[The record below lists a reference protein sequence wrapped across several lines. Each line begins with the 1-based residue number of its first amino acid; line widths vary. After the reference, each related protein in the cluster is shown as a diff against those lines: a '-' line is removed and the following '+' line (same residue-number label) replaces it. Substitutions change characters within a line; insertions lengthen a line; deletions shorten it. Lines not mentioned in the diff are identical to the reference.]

1 MKLPYLTELKK
12 YWTIAKIVVFAAL
25 IIAIWL
31 LAKSNNNLAKKAQQG
46 ENNTSVLLSK
56 SKEYKTKDSLN
67 AAEVYELT
75 LKLKD
80 FDRLKAE
87 DAKNIASLNT
97 KNRKLESIISINTQT
112 SLSITAK
119 LKDSISTYKDS
130 LKNGKVIIVRDTLKC
145 FSVDSTY
152 YSISGCF
159 SKDKFT
165 GHIFIPEWLK
175 IAVSVKHKRF
185 LGFLWYINKIKDKK
199 IDVLSKNPYIKILD
213 IEFTTISK

>member
-1 MKLPYLTELKK
+1 MIDFTGLKK
-12 YWTIAKIVVFAAL
+12 YWTIAKIVVFFGL
-25 IIAIWL
+25 IIAVWV
-31 LAKSNNNLAKKAQQG
+31 LAKSNSNLSKKAQIG

-67 AAEVYELT
+67 AAEVYELN

-80 FDRLKAE
+80 FDRFKAE
-87 DAKNIASLNT
+87 DAKTIASLNV
-97 KNRKLESIISINTQT
+97 KNRKLESVISINSQT

-119 LKDSISTYKDS
+119 IKDSISTYKDS
-130 LKNGKVIIVRDTLKC
+130 LKVKGKIVIVRDTLKC
-145 FSVDSTY
+145 FAVDSTY

-159 SKDKFT
+159 SHDNFT

-175 IAVSVKHKRF
+175 IAISVKHKRF

-199 IDVLSKNPYIKILD
+199 IDVVSKNPYIKILD
-213 IEFTTISK
+213 IDFTTISK

>member
-1 MKLPYLTELKK
+1 MKLLDLTGLKK
-12 YWTIAKIVVFAAL
+12 YWTITKLVIFSAL
-25 IIAIWL
+25 IIVVL
-31 LAKSNNNLAKKAQQG
+31 VLVKSNNSLSKKAQQG

-80 FDRLKAE
+80 FERLKAG
-87 DAKNIASLNT
+87 DAKEIAPLNI
-97 KNRKLESIISINTQT
+97 KNRKLESLITVNTQAR
-112 SLSITAK
+112 LSITAK

-130 LKNGKVIIVRDTLKC
+130 LKVKGKVIIVRDTLKC

-159 SKDKFT
+159 SHDKFT
-165 GHIFIPEWLK
+165 GNIFIPEWLK

-199 IDVLSKNPYIKILD
+199 IDVLSKNPYVKIMD
-213 IEFTTISK
+213 IDFTTIE

>member
-1 MKLPYLTELKK
+1 M
-12 YWTIAKIVVFAAL
+12 
-25 IIAIWL
+25 
-31 LAKSNNNLAKKAQQG
+31 
-46 ENNTSVLLSK
+46 LLSK

-80 FDRLKAE
+80 FERLKAE
-87 DAKNIASLNT
+87 DAKTIASLNT
-97 KNRKLESIISINTQT
+97 KNRKLESVISVNTQAN
-112 SLSITAK
+112 LSITAK

-130 LKNGKVIIVRDTLKC
+130 LKVKGKITIVRDTLKC

-199 IDVLSKNPYIKILD
+199 CDVVSKNPYTKIID
-213 IEFTTISK
+213 IDFTTISN

>member
-1 MKLPYLTELKK
+1 MKLPDLTGLKK
-12 YWTIAKIVVFAAL
+12 YWAITKIVVFAAL
-25 IIAIWL
+25 IIAVWL
-31 LAKSNNNLAKKAQQG
+31 LIKSNNSLSKKAQIG

-87 DAKNIASLNT
+87 DAKTIASLNT
-97 KNRKLESIISINTQT
+97 KNRKLESVISINSQT

-130 LKNGKVIIVRDTLKC
+130 LKVKGKITIVRDTLKC

-165 GHIFIPEWLK
+165 GHIFIPDWLQVVISLK
-175 IAVSVKHKRF
+175 YKRF
-185 LGFLWYINKIKDKK
+185 LGFLWYTNKIKNKK
-199 IDVLSKNPYIKILD
+199 CDVISNNPYIGIKS
-213 IEFTTISK
+213 TRIS